1 MDWARA
7 DKRKMYKRENDR
19 RLNVKWKR
27 DSNILEKIRKGGE
40 DQRKAEAT
48 GLNYGLGIGILGDG
62 DAGEDRGDKM
72 EVEAK
77 GTEVE
82 TEGTEVAVVGRGEAP
97 LDGVGATSS

>member
-1 MDWARA
+1 
-7 DKRKMYKRENDR
+7 
-19 RLNVKWKR
+19 
-27 DSNILEKIRKGGE
+27 
-40 DQRKAEAT
+40 
-48 GLNYGLGIGILGDG
+48 LGIGILGDG